1 MKICVTAMDKGID
14 SGIDPRFG
22 RCAYFVIVDSESG
35 SVNSFENTGLDAA
48 GGAGIRAAEAVANL
62 GAEVLLTGSVGPNA
76 YSILSEVG
84 IEVRVGI
91 KDTVAAALD
100 AYREGKLESIDS
112 PNASAHAGMK

>member
-1 MKICVTAMDKGID
+1 MRICVTSKGKSLD
-14 SGIDPRFG
+14 SVVDPSFG
-22 RCAYFVIVDSESG
+22 RCAYFVVVDSESG
-35 SVNSFENTGLDAA
+35 SVESLVNEGVDAA
-48 GGAGIRAAEAVANL
+48 GGAGIRAAEAIANL

-84 IEVRVGI
+84 IG
-91 KDTVAAALD
+91 TVADALN

>member
-1 MKICVTAMDKGID
+1 MKICVTAKDKGID

-91 KDTVAAALD
+91 KDTVSAALD